1 MTKKDNSKKDS
12 PKRFEDHIEIIE
24 EAIRKQRS
32 RWRLDCISWF
42 DFEDVEQVIKL
53 HIYNKWSMWDQE
65 RPLEP
70 WINII
75 VTNQIRNL
83 VRNHYGNY
91 TKPCTTCEFNM
102 GGDGCD
108 YTPSRQ
114 QNREC
119 GKYAKWEK
127 TKKVAFDLKVAVTTE
142 NHMHEISCAP
152 DKRICYD
159 TAIGKLNHY
168 MKLCLSSTHFKA
180 YHMLFFEECSEEEV
194 AEFMGYKTNE
204 KKRKAGY
211 RQVKN
216 LKKSF
221 MEKAAEIIKKEDII
235 INNTD
240 HL

>member
-1 MTKKDNSKKDS
+1 MPKEPKKT
-12 PKRFEDHIEIIE
+12 FEDCVETVE

-53 HIYNKWSMWDQE
+53 HIYNKWSMWDQK

-91 TKPCTTCEFNM
+91 IKPCVNCPHN
-102 GGDGCD
+102 DLDNGCSFTKSGLQD
-108 YTPSRQ
+108 H
-114 QNREC
+114 EC
-119 GKYAKWEK
+119 PDFRKWAK
-127 TKKVAFDLKVAVTTE
+127 TKKPAFDLKVAVSTE
-142 NHMHEISCAP
+142 EHVYEIGNNK
-152 DKRICYD
+152 DKNICFD
-159 TAIGKLNHY
+159 SSIEKLNEHMKSQLSKVHY
-168 MKLCLSSTHFKA
+168 IA
-180 YHMLFFEECSEEEV
+180 YEMLFFQDCSEEDV

-216 LKKSF
+216 LKKLF
-221 MEKAAEIIKKEDII
+221 AKKASEIIKNNDILL
-235 INNTD
+235 NHD
-240 HL
+240 DL

>member
-1 MTKKDNSKKDS
+1 MPKEPHKK
-12 PKRFEDHIEIIE
+12 FEDCVDIVE

-91 TKPCTTCEFNM
+91 IKPCVNCPHNDHD
-102 GGDGCD
+102 DGCTFTASGLQDGECPD
-108 YTPSRQ
+108 YR
-114 QNREC
+114 
-119 GKYAKWEK
+119 KWVR
-127 TKKVAFDLKVAVTTE
+127 TKKPAFDLKIAVSTE
-142 NHMHEISCAP
+142 DHIYEIGNN
-152 DKRICYD
+152 KEKNICFE
-159 TAIGKLNHY
+159 TSVEKLNKCMKRELSEVHY
-168 MKLCLSSTHFKA
+168 VA
-180 YHMLFFEECSEEEV
+180 YKMLFFEDSTEEDV
-194 AEFMGYKTNE
+194 AKFMGYKTNE

-216 LKKSF
+216 LKKMF
-221 MEKAAEIIKKEDII
+221 AKKASQIVKNNDIVMG
-235 INNTD
+235 D
-240 HL
+240 DDV